1 MKRITLFLLSLSL
14 FACSSNDSNEAG
26 AEELNENS
34 ISEDIS
40 ASRSQQFKLF
50 LKKFRILRL
59 PLEIRSDG
67 NARIEVTGLERLNEQ
82 SNDTLFTKTD
92 YFNESYCYGM
102 LPDTT
107 SFYTL
112 IFYYPAAEYYPVV
125 ATYSKTGFLISQE
138 SLFQGACGSDCGL
151 TSCSMTGI
159 ISKDFSLHGVDS
171 INYEYECDST
181 YAPIPN
187 TGEIIVI
194 SKNGKIDKKGVISM
208 SEEKEQRIKTN
219 P

>member
-1 MKRITLFLLSLSL
+1 MV
-14 FACSSNDSNEAG
+14 

-50 LKKFRILRL
+50 LNKFKILSL
-59 PLEIRSDG
+59 PLAIRSDG
-67 NARIEVTGLERLNEQ
+67 NAGIEVTGLERLNEQ
-82 SNDTLFTKTD
+82 SNDTLFAKAD

-112 IFYYPAAEYYPVV
+112 IFYHPAAEYYPVV

-138 SLFQGACGSDCGL
+138 SLFHGACGSDCGL
-151 TSCSMTGI
+151 ISCSMTGI

-171 INYEYECDST
+171 IYYEYECDST